1 MDELRDTAP
10 ICPHCGK
17 PMRLARTIPGIGGLP
32 ELYTFSCRECGTA
45 VTQAAEPGERRP
57 ASYLR

>member
-17 PMRLARTIPGIGGLP
+17 PMRLTRTVPGIGGLP
-32 ELYTFSCRECGTA
+32 ELYTYSCRESGA
-45 VTQAAEPGERRP
+45 SVTQAGEPGERG
-57 ASYLR
+57 ATS